1 MSDRSLIRRQ
11 FSTGKC
17 TCLAMAADSNMK
29 DSYEISTQIPYVL
42 KTEIKPSKWE
52 TLNQAK
58 WETWSYK
65 EVSFFKKIVIY
76 KLLSM
81 KLW

>member
-1 MSDRSLIRRQ
+1 MSDRSLICRQ

-17 TCLAMAADSNMK
+17 TCLAVIASSNMK
-29 DSYEISTQIPYVL
+29 GSYEISAQIPYVL

-58 WETWSYK
+58 REMWS
-65 EVSFFKKIVIY
+65 
-76 KLLSM
+76 
-81 KLW
+81 